1 MDAKMS
7 TSGED
12 VEVGKGGIQNAG
24 ESKGMQRN
32 VEEWD
37 VEEKECGENG
47 CGGKGECGVW
57 RTWKSGMWKTYGEH
71 LQRKLTLPF

>member
-1 MDAKMS
+1 
-7 TSGED
+7 
-12 VEVGKGGIQNAG
+12 
-24 ESKGMQRN
+24 MQRN

-71 LQRKLTLPF
+71 LQINLNLTF